1 MELAIGIILGFATV
15 ILAKV
20 TGFSRDRGFY
30 PLLLIVI
37 ALYYV
42 LFAFQYAVNT
52 AILLEVGIALIFSV
66 LAFIGHKRS
75 LIIVAAGL
83 ALHGIYDLLHS
94 AIPYTTEAPDWWAM
108 FCLGFDVVLAIGL
121 LLAIRWYKYQNNKS
135 QYHERNE
142 S

>member
-15 ILAKV
+15 ILAKF

-52 AILLEVGIALIFSV
+52 AILFEVGIALIFSA
-66 LAFIGHKRS
+66 LAFIGHKRR

-83 ALHGIYDLLHS
+83 ALHGVYDLFHG
-94 AIPYTTEAPDWWAM
+94 AIPYATEAPNWWAM

-121 LLAIRWYKYQNNKS
+121 FFAMRRYKHYNN
-135 QYHERNE
+135 
-142 S
+142 